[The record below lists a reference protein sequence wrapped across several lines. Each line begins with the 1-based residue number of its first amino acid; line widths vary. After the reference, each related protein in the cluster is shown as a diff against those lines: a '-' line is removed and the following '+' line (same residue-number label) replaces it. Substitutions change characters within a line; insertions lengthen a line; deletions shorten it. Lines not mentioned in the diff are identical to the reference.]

1 MVSELGELIARYE
14 AAQKRVMEV
23 VESGP
28 DSDAEL
34 LRVDAELS
42 SAFNDILSKDLDTPE
57 ESVVRVRFLLEQIK
71 SNQTGN
77 HLIER
82 LADQVW
88 QDIVES
94 ELPAAISSGD
104 LQDKV
109 AGQN

>member
-14 AAQKRVMEV
+14 AAQQQVMEM

-34 LRVDAELS
+34 LRADAELS
-42 SAFNDILSKDLDTPE
+42 SAFNDILNKELDTPE
-57 ESVVRVRFLLEQIK
+57 QSVERVRFLLEQIK
-71 SNQTGN
+71 SSQHGN

-88 QDIVES
+88 QDIIES
-94 ELPAAISSGD
+94 ELPVTDGSGY
-104 LQDKV
+104 LQNRI